1 MKSKPRVLIDAFHLL
16 NALTGIRTYTTELC
30 KGIEDLN
37 SEDVQYLIYPNWR
50 WLNETTFLRGKV
62 NALKKVFNHI
72 IYFVWK
78 QVCLPLLIFFKKVDV
93 VVAPDYLLPYVKF
106 GAKSVTVFH
115 DIFYWELK
123 DKYNPLWRWYFL
135 NSVRLGLNEGS
146 KLVVTS
152 NYIAKKVQRRVDNQ
166 HEISVVYQS
175 SKKLDYGAEKSLDL
189 IGLPKGSS
197 YFLHVGIFEER
208 KNLRVLIK
216 AFNELLKNQFYR
228 DFYLVLIGSRA
239 VGWFHDDYS
248 SMIKLIKELDIEHR
262 VIMPGFVSNDDLG
275 SIYRD
280 AFAYIFP
287 SKEEGFGIP
296 VIEAMKAEIPVIIS
310 NQPAL
315 MEIAGNAALVFD
327 MDSQGSLYDEMVKLE
342 TSSVREDLIE
352 KGKSRG
358 LKFSQSSFANQFH
371 SVICDILK

>member
-1 MKSKPRVLIDAFHLL
+1 MKRKERVLIDAFHLL
-16 NALTGIRTYTTELC
+16 NALTGIRTYTTQLC

-37 SEDVQYLIYPNWR
+37 SEDVEYLIYPNWR

-62 NALKKVFNHI
+62 NVLKKIINHI

-78 QVCLPLLIFFKKVDV
+78 QVFLPILIFFKQVDV

-106 GAKSVTVFH
+106 GAKSIAVFH
-115 DIFYWELK
+115 DVFYWELK
-123 DKYNPLWRWYFL
+123 GKYNPLWRWYFL
-135 NSVRLGLNEGS
+135 NSVRLGLNKKS

-152 NYIAKKVQRRVDNQ
+152 NYIAKKVQRQVDNQ
-166 HEISVVYQS
+166 HEIAVVYQS
-175 SKKLDYGAEKSLDL
+175 SKSLNYGAEKSLNL
-189 IGLPKGSS
+189 TGLPMGSN

-216 AFNELLKNQFYR
+216 AFNELLKSPFYR
-228 DFYLVLIGSRA
+228 GFYLVLVGSRA
-239 VGWFHDDYS
+239 VGWFHDDYA

-275 SIYRD
+275 SIYRA
-280 AFAYIFP
+280 AFAYVFP

-296 VIEAMKAEIPVIIS
+296 VVEAMKAEVPIIIS
-310 NQPAL
+310 SQEAL
-315 MEIAGNAALVFD
+315 MEVADGCALVFD
-327 MDSQGSLYDEMVKLE
+327 MNSEDDLHKEMLKLE
-342 TSSVREDLIE
+342 SSKVREDLVE
-352 KGKSRG
+352 KGKSRA
-358 LKFSQSSFANQFH
+358 LNFSQSSFANQFH